1 MDAGVKPQ
9 QHWVLRGFR
18 EGMRESQKKAAILK
32 QLINKTLKGSRTEK
46 DRCGSNSNFSAA
58 TLLPFSLNRQRKR
71 VSISANPLFYLV
83 EAAGLEPA
91 SEKPTL
97 KALHA

>member
-1 MDAGVKPQ
+1 MKAFCKVIGKVRSEAG
-9 QHWVLRGFR
+9 LL
-18 EGMRESQKKAAILK
+18 E
-32 QLINKTLKGSRTEK
+32 SRTEIQGIVGIGGQK
-46 DRCGSNSNFSAA
+46 IFLCGQSVDK
-58 TLLPFSLNRQRKR
+58 TKRKG
-71 VSISANPLFYLV
+71 VSVNANPLFLLV

>member
-1 MDAGVKPQ
+1 MLKLTVKHHDTGGANKEKGPS
-9 QHWVLRGFR
+9 LR
-18 EGMRESQKKAAILK
+18 M
-32 QLINKTLKGSRTEK
+32 
-46 DRCGSNSNFSAA
+46 
-58 TLLPFSLNRQRKR
+58 TLLRKTPIKKTSED
-71 VSISANPLFYLV
+71 VFFILGLV